1 MNTLN
6 IFRQL
11 KECKNKS
18 KTDFINF
25 RKDFFEQIFLK
36 INGIVNKEIETME
49 NNIAEKKF
57 ENHLSIS
64 CLNGLIKCEINWNQ
78 DSFLNYNS
86 ENKEIENLNYIINK
100 QINSSLKNSF
110 IENSNDNEISKENN
124 IISLKEIKEDII
136 KEESE
141 SKERKINNNNKNNNN
156 INHKYNNNNNIPNKI
171 NNIPVKNYVKLNSKN
186 IRDNTISKSE
196 NPIKIQKINHN
207 NSIIKNQVK
216 EDFNINTINSLSE
229 KEQQLSN
236 ILKHNLNSL
245 LKINNKEEKKCLSEI
260 NKFFFSYNYS
270 NYFLNFNPENKLNL
284 VVDLFNTLVYGN
296 TLENE
301 NKVNENQFIFKYEE
315 KEIKVGLRK
324 NINFFFNELSKFCNI
339 YIYSNIKD
347 ELGKIIIDK
356 LKERFSIK
364 INSYYDSQ
372 NNNKDL
378 KNLNLNKQNTL
389 IIDDMVNVWK
399 NEKTIIL
406 PSKKFI
412 NKDKNQEKILICY
425 NYNNIKEGKI
435 ENIKKTYE
443 NSINY
448 FIETENCNNEGQL
461 YYLVRIIQIIY
472 ILVNN
477 LKIKTSLAFSLIRG
491 FLFYGYSFN
500 LKYCTEEIENDL
512 KFMIETLGGEILN
525 AKQASYALIGKKVYE
540 KDKNKII
547 EMKNNNNPIFL
558 VKEDFLIDSFYNIHK
573 MNEYDYIIE

>member
-124 IISLKEIKEDII
+124 IISLKEIKEEII

-216 EDFNINTINSLSE
+216 EDFNIN
-229 KEQQLSN
+229 KY
-236 ILKHNLNSL
+236 
-245 LKINNKEEKKCLSEI
+245 
-260 NKFFFSYNYS
+260 FFSYNYS

-296 TLENE
+296 TLDNE
-301 NKVNENQFIFKYEE
+301 NIINENQFIFKYEE
-315 KEIKVGLRK
+315 KKIKVGLRK

-347 ELGKIIIDK
+347 DLGKIIIDK

-364 INSYYDSQ
+364 INSYYD
-372 NNNKDL
+372 
-378 KNLNLNKQNTL
+378 
-389 IIDDMVNVWK
+389 
-399 NEKTIIL
+399 
-406 PSKKFI
+406 
-412 NKDKNQEKILICY
+412 
-425 NYNNIKEGKI
+425 
-435 ENIKKTYE
+435 
-443 NSINY
+443 
-448 FIETENCNNEGQL
+448 
-461 YYLVRIIQIIY
+461 
-472 ILVNN
+472 
-477 LKIKTSLAFSLIRG
+477 
-491 FLFYGYSFN
+491 
-500 LKYCTEEIENDL
+500 
-512 KFMIETLGGEILN
+512 
-525 AKQASYALIGKKVYE
+525 
-540 KDKNKII
+540 
-547 EMKNNNNPIFL
+547 
-558 VKEDFLIDSFYNIHK
+558 
-573 MNEYDYIIE
+573 